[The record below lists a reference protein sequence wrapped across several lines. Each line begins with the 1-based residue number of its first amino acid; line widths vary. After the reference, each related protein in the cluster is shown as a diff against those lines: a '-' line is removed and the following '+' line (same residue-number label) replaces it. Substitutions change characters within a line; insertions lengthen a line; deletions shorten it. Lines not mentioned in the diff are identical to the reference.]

1 MKSKLLPF
9 SLIIFIL
16 GFTTIIL
23 TSGWVNNFQTGKS
36 DQGNSS
42 IKSADE
48 YLQKMRSNQVTGK
61 IDPQD
66 VLKAR
71 QQIEQMNYKSGNGLG
86 LNWEEMGPD
95 NAPGR
100 VRAVIFDENDASGQT
115 IIVAGVTGGLWK
127 TTNLGATWNKINE
140 GGKNLSITS
149 LTQAADGTIYAGTG
163 EFFCTTDDTYYGG
176 LVGQGMY
183 KSTDG
188 DVFEIIPETVP
199 DITQDPDTVDWA
211 YINNIVVSPSSQRVF
226 AATNTGLF
234 YSNDG
239 VNGWQKAIDMIYDTV
254 LYDVDL
260 AIDSVVH
267 CDSYEIVGN
276 GFVINNPQYSP
287 PDTTEYSKTQNELI
301 HNIIELGAKPCTD
314 VAVNTD
320 GLIYATFDNLVFR
333 ANESDMVFKNLSA
346 NPNNPYEMEREFR
359 AYTTTLTVIDTL
371 GNTDSRT
378 IQFTDTTDY
387 ANAVIGTPSPL
398 ALNPGRTEVE
408 ISLTGPAVV
417 YATCTGQF
425 GFLDNVYFS
434 EDNGD
439 TWIIIFPGS
448 SSLEIFDGTG
458 CYNNTLAVFPDDPFK
473 ILVGGNDMWLGERYE
488 NTNGYYIWG
497 AGPVTSPFNVPSGHH
512 KYAFR
517 PGSNSQLV
525 VATDNGITLMK
536 FSASGNEFTNLSN
549 GLNITQ
555 CYTVGP
561 SGARH
566 ELLCGTQGDGTQY
579 ISGHGN
585 TPEYAE
591 KIFGQTGGYCAIS
604 LINPD
609 AFVYS
614 RDPGVIVRSEDKGQN
629 TSVNFAPPASNIF
642 MTPILMWESFEDYNS
657 RDSVTYYN
665 VSDST
670 IQSGKMILCRSA
682 NFNHPFYHMLTEDLA
697 DGDSLMVQDII
708 QSKLFNANA
717 GNSGIQMTKGTLKFG
732 EPGEFWKI
740 ADAPGFPTCISASA
754 DANFLFVGTDDG
766 KLYRVSNI
774 ALAYDSL
781 RADIGSSAC
790 IIATDELQIP
800 EFQDRFITSVSVDP
814 QNPEHLIVTLGN
826 YGNEDY
832 IYRTTNALDSLSLV
846 IFENITG
853 NLPHM
858 PVYSSIIEM
867 NQSNVAVI
875 GTEYGVYTTSHLG
888 EAEVEWTMENS
899 TMGAI
904 PVFQIKQQT
913 VYKDRIEIPTT
924 PPQIYPEILTYG
936 SIYIATYGRGVFR
949 DETYRTVGIE
959 EMPHNNA
966 SIKNTVSVYPNPVSG
981 YATVAMEINTK
992 SNVTINIYDLTGKLA
1007 KTIHSG
1013 NLNAGIQELN
1023 IDCSDL
1029 KTGTYVIRVF
1039 AGEDSGSTKF
1049 IVN

>member
-23 TSGWVNNFQTGKS
+23 TSGWISNFQAGKS
-36 DQGNSS
+36 DQGNNS

-71 QQIEQMNYKSGNGLG
+71 QQVEQMIYKSGNGLG

-115 IIVAGVTGGLWK
+115 IIAAGVTGGLWK
-127 TTNLGATWNKINE
+127 TTNLGATWIKINE
-140 GGKNLSITS
+140 GGKNLYITS
-149 LTQAADGTIYAGTG
+149 LTQAANGTIYAGTG
-163 EFFCTTDDTYYGG
+163 ESFCTTDDTYYGG
-176 LVGQGMY
+176 FVGQGMY

-188 DVFEIIPETVP
+188 DVFEVIPETVP
-199 DITQDPDTVDWA
+199 DTITQDPDTVDWA
-211 YINNIVVSPSSQRVF
+211 YINNIVVAPSSQRVY

-239 VNGWQKAIDMIYDTV
+239 MINEWQKAIHMSYDTV
-254 LYDVDL
+254 LYEVNL
-260 AIDSVVH
+260 VIDSVVH
-267 CDSYEIVGN
+267 CDSYEIVGDE
-276 GFVINNPQYSP
+276 FVINNPQYSP
-287 PDTTEYSKTQNELI
+287 PDTTEYNKIQDTLI
-301 HNIIELGAKPCTD
+301 RTIIGLGLMPCTD

-333 ANESDMVFKNLSA
+333 SNESDTVFKNLSA
-346 NPNNPYEMEREFR
+346 NPDNPYEMDREFR

-371 GNTDSRT
+371 GNTASRT
-378 IQFTDTTDY
+378 IQFADTTDY
-387 ANAVIGTPSPL
+387 ANAVVGTPSPL
-398 ALNPGRTEVE
+398 ASNPGRTEVE
-408 ISLTGPAVV
+408 ISLIDPTVV
-417 YATCTGQF
+417 YATCTSQF
-425 GFLDNVYFS
+425 GFLENVYLS

-439 TWIIIFPGS
+439 TWIIIFPGN
-448 SSLEIFDGTG
+448 SSLKIFNGTG
-458 CYNNTLAVFPDDPFK
+458 CYNNTLAVFPDNPFK
-473 ILVGGNDMWLGERYE
+473 ILVGGIDMWQGERYQ
-488 NTNGYYIWG
+488 NGNGFYIWG
-497 AGPVTSPFNVPSGHH
+497 AGPVTSAFNIPSGHH
-512 KYAFR
+512 KYVFR
-517 PGSNSQLV
+517 PGFNSQLV
-525 VATDNGITLMK
+525 VATDRGISLMK
-536 FSASGNEFTNLSN
+536 FSASGNEFNNISN
-549 GLNITQ
+549 GMSITQ

-561 SGARH
+561 SGNRH

-614 RDPGVIVRSEDKGQN
+614 REDGIIVRSEDKGEN

-642 MTPILMWESFEDYNS
+642 ITPLLMWENFEDYNS
-657 RDSVTYYN
+657 RDSVKYYAYQDY
-665 VSDST
+665 VAGDVV
-670 IQSGKMILCRSA
+670 MCRSA
-682 NFNHPFYHMLTEDLA
+682 NFEYPFDHLLTKDLA
-697 DGDSLMVQDII
+697 YGDSLMVQDII
-708 QSKLFNANA
+708 QSRLFNANE
-717 GNSGIQMTKGTLKFG
+717 GNVQMTKGTLKFDQG
-732 EPGEFWKI
+732 ANFWQIAETPGVS
-740 ADAPGFPTCISASA
+740 TCISASA
-754 DANFLFVGTDDG
+754 DVNFLFVGTDDG
-766 KLYRVSNI
+766 KLYRISNI

-800 EFQDRFITSVSVDP
+800 QFEDRFITSVSVDQ
-814 QNPEHLIVTLGN
+814 QNPEHVIVTLGN

-832 IYRTTNALDSLSLV
+832 VYRTTNALDSLSLV

-853 NLPHM
+853 NFPPM
-858 PVYSSIIEM
+858 PVYSSVIEM

-875 GTEYGVYTTSHLG
+875 GTEYGVYTTSNLG
-888 EAEVEWTMENS
+888 EAEVEWTIENS

-913 VYKDRIEIPTT
+913 VYKDRIEIPTI
-924 PPQIYPEILTYG
+924 PPQIYPQILTYG

-959 EMPHNNA
+959 ELPHSNT
-966 SIKNTVSVYPNPVSG
+966 SIKNSISVYPNPVSN
-981 YATVAMEINTK
+981 YATVALEISTK
-992 SNVTINIYDLTGKLA
+992 SNVISNIYDLTGKLV
-1007 KTIHSG
+1007 KTSNVG
-1013 NLNAGIQELN
+1013 NLNAGVQELN
-1023 IDCSDL
+1023 IDCSNL
-1029 KTGTYVIRVF
+1029 KTGTYVIRVL